1 MSQKECL
8 LSELRVQSRWGRRG
22 QSGARPCLLGAGA
35 PAVRTSLGQEQQCL
49 SSSRAH
55 GARGAA
61 SPLGAPGPRK
71 DVPPS
76 WLFLWV
82 SESSATVAGSQGVS
96 FPSLVFKRA
105 PSLKRFLYL
114 PLWGA
119 RSGAQGRVHSSP
131 NERVLVGTPTVNT
144 HTPIP
149 TRRTLTRKER
159 SLPLSD
165 PFFVVVV
172 KLWLKK
178 NTQNIKFILLT
189 IFNVQF
195 SGVKYIHI
203 VVK

>member
-1 MSQKECL
+1 M
-8 LSELRVQSRWGRRG
+8 
-22 QSGARPCLLGAGA
+22 
-35 PAVRTSLGQEQQCL
+35 
-49 SSSRAH
+49 
-55 GARGAA
+55 
-61 SPLGAPGPRK
+61 
-71 DVPPS
+71 
-76 WLFLWV
+76 
-82 SESSATVAGSQGVS
+82 
-96 FPSLVFKRA
+96 
-105 PSLKRFLYL
+105 
-114 PLWGA
+114 
-119 RSGAQGRVHSSP
+119 HSST

-165 PFFVVVV
+165 PVCGLPQPQSPLISVLLFFVVVV